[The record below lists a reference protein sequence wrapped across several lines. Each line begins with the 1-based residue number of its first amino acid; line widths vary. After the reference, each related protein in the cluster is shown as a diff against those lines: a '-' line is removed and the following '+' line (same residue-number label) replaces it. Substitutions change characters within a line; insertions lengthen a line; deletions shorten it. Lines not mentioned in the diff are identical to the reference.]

1 MKSETIRAGDH
12 LWIQCIGYA
21 HHGIASGPNSVI
33 HYLGKNGIFGDG
45 IIAQTSLYKFSE
57 GATLHKKEHPNRRHT
72 RAQSVARALER
83 IGEAEYNLVFNNCEH
98 FVSWCIDDE
107 HTSEQVNDRLR
118 MAGHAAT
125 ASLLYS
131 SYQKWAAAQQAD
143 TVYRAASLFNSSTAT
158 ALGSAAA
165 ASSKTA
171 ATLTGIASSASA
183 GGLAGGLIAGG
194 TATVVGVAAAPVTA
208 TIAIGAAVGTLAYAG
223 WKALFDD

>member
-12 LWIQCIGYA
+12 LWIRCIGYA
-21 HHGIASGPNSVI
+21 HHGIASSPNSVV
-33 HYLGKNGIFGDG
+33 HYRGKCGTYEDG
-45 IIAQTSLYKFSE
+45 IIAETSLYEFTN

-98 FVSWCIDDE
+98 FVTWCIDDE
-107 HTSEQVNDRLR
+107 HTSEQVNDRVR

-131 SYQKWAAAQQAD
+131 SYRKWAAAQRAD
-143 TVYRAASLFNSSTAT
+143 TVYRAASLFTSRTAT
-158 ALGSAAA
+158 ALVSASAA
-165 ASSKTA
+165 SGKTA